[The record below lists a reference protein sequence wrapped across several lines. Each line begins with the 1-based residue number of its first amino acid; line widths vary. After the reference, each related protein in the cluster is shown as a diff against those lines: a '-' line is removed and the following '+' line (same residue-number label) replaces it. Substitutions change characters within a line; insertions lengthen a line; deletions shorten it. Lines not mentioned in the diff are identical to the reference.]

1 MSLQEYKACID
12 RKTSSHAGRRAP
24 HDHPDLN
31 SNAFSKIC
39 SALPEGTA
47 MHNARVACILL
58 AGLFS
63 PFLFPL
69 LASAAV
75 DCGILPQWVTLGNG
89 MELNQQHVF
98 CGEWSG
104 GRMGGGPKG
113 FHSRPGAVNPSTIHE
128 FRVQDRPSAA
138 GIYTG
143 KWTHRN
149 DPAKTKFS
157 SMFPDNCSVGQV
169 LNSISYASAH
179 ADPTCPI
186 ASPAWAKCGKSRPTE
201 AIGDELAKY
210 CGNNEVLFVI
220 GFAAPKNN
228 KINTAFPIR
237 E

>member
-1 MSLQEYKACID
+1 MKLNTFGPYK
-12 RKTSSHAGRRAP
+12 
-24 HDHPDLN
+24 
-31 SNAFSKIC
+31 
-39 SALPEGTA
+39 GTV
-47 MHNARVACILL
+47 MYNGRVASILL
-58 AGLFS
+58 AGLLS

-69 LASAAV
+69 SASARV
-75 DCGILPQWVTLGNG
+75 DCATFPQWVTLGNG

-104 GRMGGGPKG
+104 GRPKG
-113 FHSRPGAVNPSTIHE
+113 FHSRPGAVSPSTVRE
-128 FRVQDRPSAA
+128 FRVQDRPNAA

-143 KWTHRN
+143 KWAHGN

-179 ADPTCPI
+179 PDPTCPI
-186 ASPAWAKCGKSRPTE
+186 ASPAWAKCGKNRPAE
-201 AIGDELAKY
+201 AVGEELTDY

-220 GFAAPKNN
+220 GFAAPRNN

>member
-98 CGEWSG
+98 CGEWSASGWAG
-104 GRMGGGPKG
+104 GLKA
-113 FHSRPGAVNPSTIHE
+113 FIPGLA
-128 FRVQDRPSAA
+128 RL
-138 GIYTG
+138 
-143 KWTHRN
+143 THRRSTSSGY
-149 DPAKTKFS
+149 KTGPVQREFI
-157 SMFPDNCSVGQV
+157 PVNG
-169 LNSISYASAH
+169 L
-179 ADPTCPI
+179 I
-186 ASPAWAKCGKSRPTE
+186 ATILQKPSFHRC
-201 AIGDELAKY
+201 
-210 CGNNEVLFVI
+210 
-220 GFAAPKNN
+220 
-228 KINTAFPIR
+228 FPIIAQWGR
-237 E
+237 YSIQFHTHRHMPIQHAPLLRQLGQNVARAGRPRLLATNLRSIAAITKYSS